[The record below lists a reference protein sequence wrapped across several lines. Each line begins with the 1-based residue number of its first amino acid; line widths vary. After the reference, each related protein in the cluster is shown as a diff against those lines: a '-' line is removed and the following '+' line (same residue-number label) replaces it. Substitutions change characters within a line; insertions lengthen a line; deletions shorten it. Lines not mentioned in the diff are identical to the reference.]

1 MAINERKPEPLN
13 DARVAFLLARYTAL
27 REEMQNRYSQN
38 YQMISLNLTISAAI
52 ITYGLQP
59 GSAVSVLFLVPII
72 SMFLGMVTTHNYLYI
87 KQLRMIIDSE
97 IETEFNFTS
106 HVPALPIRIYSSSL
120 ILAGVGG
127 VFVLVQLLALVLGLL
142 WIQEY
147 TTLDTVLI
155 VLDILAI
162 LIAFWLTIVVIR
174 VQKSSA
180 SPVQKTG

>member
-1 MAINERKPEPLN
+1 
-13 DARVAFLLARYTAL
+13 
-27 REEMQNRYSQN
+27 
-38 YQMISLNLTISAAI
+38 
-52 ITYGLQP
+52 
-59 GSAVSVLFLVPII
+59 
-72 SMFLGMVTTHNYLYI
+72 
-87 KQLRMIIDSE
+87 MIIDSE

-120 ILAGVGG
+120 ILAAVSG

-142 WIQEY
+142 WIQQY

-162 LIAFWLTIVVIR
+162 LITFWLNIVVVR

-180 SPVQKTG
+180 SPVQKAG